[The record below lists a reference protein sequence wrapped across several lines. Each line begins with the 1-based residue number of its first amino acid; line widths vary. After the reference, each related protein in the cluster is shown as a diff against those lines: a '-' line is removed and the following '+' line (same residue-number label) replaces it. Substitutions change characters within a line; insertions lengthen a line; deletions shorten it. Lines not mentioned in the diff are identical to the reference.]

1 MDVVLETYVSIADA
15 IALLLR
21 PHAEVVIHD
30 LRTGRIAHVAN
41 NFSRRRV
48 GDESL
53 TEIDGTM
60 SLDGRILGPYRKVNW
75 DGRELRSITVV
86 LRDER
91 QAAVGLLCV
100 NFDVSKVQ
108 RAVEALASLMR
119 LPDPDAAPA
128 ALFASDWR
136 EAINGIISQYLADR
150 GQAIDGLDHRM
161 VGELVRHLD
170 REGYFAIRN
179 AANHIGQVLGLS
191 RATIYKHLKT
201 TRQENIRDKTMI
213 TSKTIFRPYN
223 SNEPNNQRARR
234 LICSCSYEPL

>member
-1 MDVVLETYVSIADA
+1 MDVILETYASIADA

-41 NFSRRRV
+41 NFSRRRA

-53 TEIDGTM
+53 TEIEGEM

-100 NFDVSKVQ
+100 NFDVSKFE
-108 RAVEALASLMR
+108 RAIEALAGLVR
-119 LPDPDAAPA
+119 LPEPNLTPA

-136 EAINGIISQYLADR
+136 EAINGIISQYLAEC
-150 GQAIDGLDHRM
+150 GQALDGIDRRTA
-161 VGELVRHLD
+161 GELVQHLD
-170 REGYFAIRN
+170 REGYFSVRN
-179 AANHIGQVLGLS
+179 AANHVSEVLGLS
-191 RATIYKHLKT
+191 RATIYKHLKSA
-201 TRQENIRDKTMI
+201 RQEVMGEKNVGNIRKND
-213 TSKTIFRPYN
+213 P
-223 SNEPNNQRARR
+223 
-234 LICSCSYEPL
+234 PL

>member
-1 MDVVLETYVSIADA
+1 MDVVLETYASIADA

-100 NFDVSKVQ
+100 NFDVSKVE

-136 EAINGIISQYLADR
+136 EAINGIIGQYLADC
-150 GQAIDGLDHRM
+150 GQAIDGLDRRT

-170 REGYFAIRN
+170 REGYFSIRN
-179 AANHIGQVLGLS
+179 AANHISKVLGLS
-191 RATIYKHLKT
+191 RATVYKHLKT
-201 TRQENIRDKTMI
+201 TRQEKVRDKNDDQVEDDISPM
-213 TSKTIFRPYN
+213 
-223 SNEPNNQRARR
+223 
-234 LICSCSYEPL
+234 